1 MSNSND
7 SNFCSDF
14 LYFFVPF
21 ANVSIKNCADMQWG
35 KMIDA
40 FIVLLSMVWILIVVT
55 VKLSL
60 PDILPMDDLNLL
72 VNVVTGSLG
81 FLLPLY
87 LSNAIEK
94 NRSGVALY
102 EAFCGDVVALAWQV
116 KTYEKDN
123 KEADGNTLFKIMKQM
138 PQTIKHTFR
147 GTFDYDK
154 IGDDDLKKL
163 MMGVRQG
170 GESNPIEEVMF
181 LLIIELRR
189 LTKGSENPDA
199 LGIMMKKWNDI
210 YGSYGTNASLIG
222 YQEPL
227 LFSYVLYTAIFI
239 YVGFLPFSFAD
250 PHTGNNIWIGGLI
263 IYFFLSLNAAGKVL
277 QNPFVSLKTKLPVFA
292 TVSGT
297 ARSTKALLERINKY
311 DIDMSSSEKNQMMNS
326 LYFHKYL

>member
-1 MSNSND
+1 ME
-7 SNFCSDF
+7 
-14 LYFFVPF
+14 
-21 ANVSIKNCADMQWG
+21 WG

-40 FIVLLSMVWILIVVT
+40 FIILIAIVWILIVVLA
-55 VKLSL
+55 KLSL

-123 KEADGNTLFKIMKQM
+123 EKANGSTLFTIMKQM
-138 PQTIKHTFR
+138 PMIIKHTFR
-147 GTFDYDK
+147 GEFDYDK
-154 IGDDDLKKL
+154 MGDNKLKDM
-163 MMGVRQG
+163 MMGVRG
-170 GESNPIEEVMF
+170 DGESNPIEEVMF

-189 LTKGSENPDA
+189 LTKESSNPDA

-239 YVGFLPFSFAD
+239 YVGLLPFSFAD
-250 PHTGNNIWIGGLI
+250 PHTANNIWIGGLI

-277 QNPFVSLKTKLPVFA
+277 QNPFISLKTKLPVFA

-297 ARSTKALLERINKY
+297 SRSTMALIGRLEKY
-311 DIDMSSSEKNQMMNS
+311 DIDKANSLIGNQMVNS

>member
-1 MSNSND
+1 MSWV
-7 SNFCSDF
+7 SDL

-21 ANVSIKNCADMQWG
+21 ANVSIKNCADMEWG
-35 KMIDA
+35 KMVDA
-40 FIVLLSMVWILIVVT
+40 FIILIAIVWILIVVLAE
-55 VKLSL
+55 LSL

-123 KEADGNTLFKIMKQM
+123 EKANGSTLFTIMKQM
-138 PQTIKHTFR
+138 PQIIKHTFR

-154 IGDDDLKKL
+154 MGDDKLKT
-163 MMGVRQG
+163 MMIRVRGQD

-189 LTKGSENPDA
+189 LTKGTSGDT

-277 QNPFVSLKTKLPVFA
+277 QNPFVSLKETTLPVFA

-297 ARSTKALLERINKY
+297 AKSTKALLERIKDY
-311 DIDMSSSEKNQMMNS
+311 DIDEANPIGNQRMNS